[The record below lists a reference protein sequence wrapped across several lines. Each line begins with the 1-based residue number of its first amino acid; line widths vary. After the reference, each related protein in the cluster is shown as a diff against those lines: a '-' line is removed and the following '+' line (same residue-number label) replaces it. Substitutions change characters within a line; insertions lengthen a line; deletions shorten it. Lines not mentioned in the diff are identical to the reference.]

1 MRQHIGGSRKRILHG
16 DVTPKGRQIIGR
28 IGIGLLAI
36 AQLGFRFY
44 VSSSVEGDPTRFVAE
59 VNLTPFHKDDTALH
73 SRGLLDDSDK
83 VEIGSLTLIKN
94 IPEES
99 NAHYTVI
106 TIPDVKKGIIS
117 EINGAVKKIIGV
129 PEKLSIA
136 SKRIDKFEE
145 LVEVVRSS
153 KRAYTALDGYY
164 YMLWELAL
172 LCPVNYLD
180 NGPFDSSRQTIE
192 HSDSIQFPHIE
203 SFKVIVDGIEIR
215 RPQLF
220 PTPRTPSPPDPI
232 IYPLNFDRQIAGRRL
247 RFSGYIYSQQAQI
260 EPDELKGLHIRIR
273 KVGIGRYD
281 KSWLGYPFDEEVQ
294 FGQISGEIYVE
305 DGLESAL
312 NIDRDSFIETHVH
325 YTDAIIHEKDAELII
340 AREREYR
347 DVEKHWIRQNV
358 WLKTAP
364 NIAKQR
370 QAAHRSKWAL
380 FLTFRN
386 MPEQWSDHTLQ
397 QLFDNLQKNL
407 NDHALVRETFYKRY
421 EQINVEGL
429 RKKNAKLC
437 ISQAVVK
444 WLVDRAHHYSLKLES
459 LSCCFYSRYPKGV
472 SPYDIYKHVYVFSRG
487 KRDSA
492 IIPTKGT
499 PSQSWMLSDLADC
512 VHKHKCVDVEE
523 KLAIIDDKF
532 PIFQK
537 LEQDIKSLC
546 DLID

>member
-1 MRQHIGGSRKRILHG
+1 MLPSDKNPLTIPIFAAQKIIADLSSGLYRSPAAALKELIANAYDADAEKVVVTTDPPHFQVIVVRDTGSGMSLEKFVEVMQHIGGSRKRILYG
-16 DVTPKGRQIIGR
+16 DVTPKGRQMIGR

-59 VNLTPFHKDDTALH
+59 VNLTPFHKDDAALH
-73 SRGLLDDSDK
+73 SKGLLDDSDK
-83 VEIGSLTLIKN
+83 VEIGSLTLIRD
-94 IPEES
+94 IPEER

-117 EINGAVKKIIGV
+117 EISGAVKKIIGV

-180 NGPFDSSRQTIE
+180 NGPFDTSRQSIE
-192 HSDSIQFPHIE
+192 HVDSIQLPHIQ

-220 PTPRTPSPPDPI
+220 PTSRTEPLPDPI
-232 IYPLNFDRQIAGRRL
+232 IYPLNFDHQIAGRRL

-273 KVGIGRYD
+273 NVGVGRYD
-281 KSWLGYPFDEEVQ
+281 KSWLGYPFDEDVH

-325 YTDAIIHEKDAELII
+325 YLAMRAYMWSILRNKILPDLILFENKLPKIEVPRPALPKSYIDNEATVIETKDNKEQYLERLLEKIEL
-340 AREREYR
+340 EL
-347 DVEKHWIRQNV
+347 NN
-358 WLKTAP
+358 LP
-364 NIAKQR
+364 
-370 QAAHRSKWAL
+370 SS
-380 FLTFRN
+380 FR
-386 MPEQWSDHTLQ
+386 
-397 QLFDNLQKNL
+397 L
-407 NDHALVRETFYKRY
+407 NDKDKSTFVN
-421 EQINVEGL
+421 QIKMFMTDIPSGYMLTGEV
-429 RKKNAKLC
+429 NATL
-437 ISQAVVK
+437 
-444 WLVDRAHHYSLKLES
+444 
-459 LSCCFYSRYPKGV
+459 
-472 SPYDIYKHVYVFSRG
+472 
-487 KRDSA
+487 
-492 IIPTKGT
+492 
-499 PSQSWMLSDLADC
+499 
-512 VHKHKCVDVEE
+512 
-523 KLAIIDDKF
+523 
-532 PIFQK
+532 
-537 LEQDIKSLC
+537 
-546 DLID
+546 